1 MTCGTRTSF
10 QNCYINLVE
19 IINNPDFDRFEYLK
33 YLKLHNSNSTS
44 LANKTIHILPNK
56 MSINLLESIML
67 VLSARPSIKI
77 VLDFSRMV
85 LAQSER
91 FWRYFLRRSEILSK
105 MNIEIVST
113 MLQNIDMSQETNNL
127 YIILDRYDEFKFEY
141 CTKTD
146 EIIRGKFIVID
157 YRYNYSELWSK
168 DIDKKCKAIYGNNIS
183 FRYVDREFDLGDH
196 LIDEISKAGFF

>member
-1 MTCGTRTSF
+1 MDRFDMLHKETSWNIIITCFTTRCPQSEIIPINRYVPMSTY
-10 QNCYINLVE
+10 QQTAKNLVE

-33 YLKLHNSNSTS
+33 YLKLDNSNSTS

-91 FWRYFLRRSEILSK
+91 FWKYFWRRSEILNK

-127 YIILDRYDEFKFEY
+127 YIILDSLNSNTVQKLM
-141 CTKTD
+141 KS
-146 EIIRGKFIVID
+146 
-157 YRYNYSELWSK
+157 SEVNSSLSLQL
-168 DIDKKCKAIYGNNIS
+168 
-183 FRYVDREFDLGDH
+183 FRIMVEGH
-196 LIDEISKAGFF
+196 